1 MLVTRGVTRTGSLP
15 GDCPVKQS
23 KTLRLLRLKKERGKK
38 KKKKNKDGD
47 NHAGAKL
54 KSKVSYHN
62 FVKDLLPP
70 LRHLFSHACPL
81 AASQPGRETWT
92 DMCLE
97 AAQRDSS
104 LYPEKQKSNGAFVL
118 CPYKNKAIFS
128 EGFVL
133 CRGPMMRR
141 LTFPNLNVMSLLPI
155 HCGPPSLC

>member
-1 MLVTRGVTRTGSLP
+1 MCTSV
-15 GDCPVKQS
+15 GD
-23 KTLRLLRLKKERGKK
+23 KKGD
-38 KKKKNKDGD
+38 KDGD

-128 EGFVL
+128 EGFIL
-133 CRGPMMRR
+133 CRGPHDATTNFPELECHVPAADPLWAPVPL
-141 LTFPNLNVMSLLPI
+141 LTGLWNNLNSVPAKRLWY
-155 HCGPPSLC
+155 